1 MSGYQGG
8 RIPLLRL
15 LELSFWRWSAIQR
28 YRRRLKPKLT
38 KFLMGDF
45 PNIAISLRFP
55 TSRHSLKKFIGMLHF
70 TSNIHCFPLIVFLDG
85 SLYFHLVGPCS
96 FLTYGNKLDPYLVK
110 AARISRPTMIS
121 TMTITSPPT
130 LLLSLT
136 NGNGHLLP
144 INIQLSSFLKTLLL

>member
-1 MSGYQGG
+1 MVCYPEVQKEAQAEIDKVLNG
-8 RIPLLRL
+8 RLPEHSDFASLPYLLAL
-15 LELSFWRWSAIQR
+15 VKEIYR
-28 YRRRLKPKLT
+28 YAAVYL
-38 KFLMGDF
+38 
-45 PNIAISLRFP
+45 
-55 TSRHSLKKFIGMLHF
+55 
-70 TSNIHCFPLIVFLDG
+70 NIHCFSLIVFLDG

-96 FLTYGNKLDPYLVK
+96 FLTYGNELDPYLVK

-130 LLLSLT
+130 LLLYLT